1 MNREPSDLVLALAA
15 VCTGA
20 VLYVLLWVA
29 MAIF

>member
-1 MNREPSDLVLALAA
+1 MSEDTKAILAA
-15 VCTGA
+15 IVMFP